1 MNLYFARHGEAENT
15 VPDEKR
21 KLSGEGKKII
31 KKSCGLWKNYVD
43 GFDAI
48 ISSPLI
54 RAVET
59 GEIIKSEFESNTKIL
74 TDGKLRP
81 GCRSESI
88 IELANSLNSKSII
101 FIGHQPDFGQIISQ
115 LISVSEVSMKIKA
128 GAFAK
133 ISFEGKAVLSKGRLE
148 FLLPPVF

>member
-15 VPDEKR
+15 APDEKR
-21 KLSGEGKKII
+21 RLSADGRVILKN
-31 KKSCGLWKNYVD
+31 SCKVWKNYVER
-43 GFDAI
+43 FDII

-54 RAVET
+54 RAIET
-59 GEIIKSEFESNTKIL
+59 GKIIKSEFESNTKIL
-74 TDGKLRP
+74 TDEKLRP

-88 IELANSLNSKSII
+88 IELANSLNSETIL

-115 LISVSEVSMKIKA
+115 LISNSEVSMKIKA

-133 ISFEGKAVLSKGRLE
+133 ISFEGKATFGKGRLE
-148 FLLPPVF
+148 FLLPPVL